1 MEITKEMVSYTAGL
15 SRIHLE
21 EEETEEMGKAL
32 SEFLNYVEALN
43 QLNTEGVEPLAHILL
58 SENVMRQDVVRQS
71 STVEEIMENID
82 AKEDGMPVVPRT
94 ID

>member
-1 MEITKEMVSYTAGL
+1 
-15 SRIHLE
+15 
-21 EEETEEMGKAL
+21 MGKAL